1 MGESCIPFYDPG
13 TQTESSRTPLVNT
26 SIFAAEPKVYGMVYH
41 LTQPSRLAESF
52 MFLLGKYRKIPLQ
65 LLFHGPKW
73 RFCVSHTTIYSNSTP
88 PRQNCD
94 AMARVLKH
102 LPTAVSLWSP
112 DDVAAFLRSKGQME
126 AAQRVEK
133 SVRLHSFDEVDGPRV
148 LRYGMKGLQGGL
160 DVVVF
165 LVGVHCFIYIYIHTS
180 LLVQDFLLGEVTDS
194 SKKNAKV
201 QQLRKEMNSHFGTP
215 KRLFVNKVCGYFG
228 GI

>member
-1 MGESCIPFYDPG
+1 MGKSCIPFYDPG

-26 SIFAAEPKVYGMVYH
+26 SIFVAEPKAYGMVYH
-41 LTQPSRLAESF
+41 LTQPSRLTESF

-112 DDVAAFLRSKGQME
+112 EDVATFLRSKGQME

-148 LRYGMKGLQGGL
+148 LRYGMKGLQGVL
-160 DVVVF
+160 DVVVYS
-165 LVGVHCFIYIYIHTS
+165 CFSLFYIYIYIYIH
-180 LLVQDFLLGEVTDS
+180 LLW
-194 SKKNAKV
+194 SKIFCWGKSQTA
-201 QQLRKEMNSHFGTP
+201 P
-215 KRLFVNKVCGYFG
+215 KKPQSPAASKGDELSFWDPKTIVCQ
-228 GI
+228 

>member
-1 MGESCIPFYDPG
+1 
-13 TQTESSRTPLVNT
+13 
-26 SIFAAEPKVYGMVYH
+26 MVYH
-41 LTQPSRLAESF
+41 LTQPSRLTESF

-112 DDVAAFLRSKGQME
+112 EDVATFLRSKGQME

-148 LRYGMKGLQGGL
+148 LRYGMKGLQGVL
-160 DVVVF
+160 DVVVYS
-165 LVGVHCFIYIYIHTS
+165 CFSLFYIYIYIYTYISCGPRFFVGGSHRQ
-180 LLVQDFLLGEVTDS
+180 LQ
-194 SKKNAKV
+194 KNAKV

>member
-1 MGESCIPFYDPG
+1 M
-13 TQTESSRTPLVNT
+13 Q
-26 SIFAAEPKVYGMVYH
+26 
-41 LTQPSRLAESF
+41 
-52 MFLLGKYRKIPLQ
+52 LQ

-112 DDVAAFLRSKGQME
+112 EDVAAFLRSKGQME

-148 LRYGMKGLQGGL
+148 LRYGMKGLQGVL

-165 LVGVHCFIYIYIHTS
+165 FVGVHCYIIYTYIS
-180 LLVQDFLLGEVTDS
+180 LLVQDVLLGEVTDS

-201 QQLRKEMNSHFGTP
+201 QQIRKEMNSHFGTP
-215 KRLFVNKVCGYFG
+215 K
-228 GI
+228 